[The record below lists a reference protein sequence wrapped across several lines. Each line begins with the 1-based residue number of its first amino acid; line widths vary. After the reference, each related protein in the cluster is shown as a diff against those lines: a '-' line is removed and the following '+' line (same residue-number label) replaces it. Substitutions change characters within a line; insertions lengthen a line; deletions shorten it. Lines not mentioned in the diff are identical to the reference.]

1 MNFKKEHGVSEV
13 VGVLLMLTVTILL
26 VSSVAIIMNN
36 SVETTEKP
44 ITADIV
50 ATDIDDGNVILELI
64 SGDSFS
70 LDLISIKLGIREES
84 DKSVILKGDSF
95 ESYTNSRIISLGDRF
110 KIRGEQNGT
119 TIKIENF
126 LVSKGKHLMYTIYD
140 STGKPISS
148 GEILVT

>member
-1 MNFKKEHGVSEV
+1 MNRKKENGVSEV

-44 ITADIV
+44 ITANVV

-70 LDLISIKLGIREES
+70 LDMIHIRLGIREES
-84 DKSVILKGDSF
+84 NKSIILKGDSF
-95 ESYTNSRIISLGDRF
+95 EAYTGRRIISLGDRF
-110 KIRGEQNGT
+110 KILGEKTGT
-119 TIKIENF
+119 NIKMDNF
-126 LVSKGKHLMYTIYD
+126 IVSMGKHLTYIIYD
-140 STGKPISS
+140 SDGKPISS
-148 GEILVT
+148 GEILVV

>member
-1 MNFKKEHGVSEV
+1 MNIKKENGVSEV

-44 ITADIV
+44 ITANVV
-50 ATDIDDGNVILELI
+50 ATDIDDGNIILELI

-70 LDLISIKLGIREES
+70 LDMIHIRLGIREES
-84 DKSVILKGDSF
+84 DKSIILKGDSF
-95 ESYTNSRIISLGDRF
+95 EAYTNSRIISLGDRF
-110 KIRGEQNGT
+110 KILGEENGT

-126 LVSKGKHLMYTIYD
+126 LVSKGKHLMYTVYD

>member
-1 MNFKKEHGVSEV
+1 MNRKKEHGVSEV

-44 ITADIV
+44 ITANVV

-70 LDLISIKLGIREES
+70 LDMIHIKLGIREES
-84 DKSVILKGDSF
+84 DKSIILKGDSF
-95 ESYTNSRIISLGDRF
+95 EAYTNSRIISLGDRF
-110 KIRGEQNGT
+110 KILGENNGT
-119 TIKIENF
+119 VIKLDNF
-126 LVSKGKHLMYTIYD
+126 IVSKGKHLMYTIYD
-140 STGKPISS
+140 SEGKPISS
-148 GEILVT
+148 GEILVA

>member
-95 ESYTNSRIISLGDRF
+95 ESYTNSRFISLGDRF
-110 KIRGEQNGT
+110 KILGEETGT

-126 LVSKGKHLMYTIYD
+126 LVSKGEHLMYTIYD

>member
-1 MNFKKEHGVSEV
+1 MNFKKENGVSEV

-44 ITADIV
+44 ITANVV

-70 LDLISIKLGIREES
+70 LDMIHIRLGIREES
-84 DKSVILKGDSF
+84 DKSIILNGDSF

-110 KIRGEQNGT
+110 KILGEQNGT
-119 TIKIENF
+119 VIKFDNF
-126 LVSKGKHLMYTIYD
+126 IVSKGKHLMYTLYD
-140 STGKPISS
+140 SEGKPISS
-148 GEILVT
+148 GEILVA

>member
-1 MNFKKEHGVSEV
+1 MNRKKEHGVSEV

-44 ITADIV
+44 ITANVV

-70 LDLISIKLGIREES
+70 LDMISIRLGIREES
-84 DKSVILKGDSF
+84 DKSIILKGDSF
-95 ESYTNSRIISLGDRF
+95 EAYTGSRIISLGDRF
-110 KIRGEQNGT
+110 KILGENNGT
-119 TIKIENF
+119 TVKIENF
-126 LVSKGKHLMYTIYD
+126 LVSKGEHLMYTMYD
-140 STGKPISS
+140 SEGKPISS
-148 GEILVT
+148 GEILVA

>member
-1 MNFKKEHGVSEV
+1 MNIKKESGVSEV

-50 ATDIDDGNVILELI
+50 ATDIDDGDVILELI

-70 LDLISIKLGIREES
+70 LDMISIRLGVREEA
-84 DKSVILKGDSF
+84 DKSIILKGEAF
-95 ESYTNSRIISLGDRF
+95 ETYTNSRIVALGDRF
-110 KIRGEQNGT
+110 KILGEKNGT
-119 TIKIENF
+119 TINVESF
-126 LVSKGKHLMYTIYD
+126 PVSVGKHLMYTVYD